1 MDALLLFCLFVYF
14 IIIIFFFGLLT
25 STLGPGDGDRHCLPS
40 VMDGASMNLFPV
52 DVVHLLFKKKNL
64 E

>member
-1 MDALLLFCLFVYF
+1 MHFFFFVCLFILLLLY
-14 IIIIFFFGLLT
+14 FFFGLLT

-52 DVVHLLFKKKNL
+52 DVVHLLFF
-64 E
+64 